1 MRKVYITI
9 SIIGLLLTLLPP
21 IFLFNGSMGAD
32 LQKNLMLVGAFC
44 WFLTAPAWMNK
55 EALEV

>member
-1 MRKVYITI
+1 MRIVYITI
-9 SIIGLLLTLLPP
+9 SIIGLLLTLVPP
-21 IFLFNGSMGAD
+21 ILLFTGSITEE
-32 LQKNLMLVGAFC
+32 LQKTLMLLGAFC

>member
-1 MRKVYITI
+1 MRFVYITI
-9 SIIGLLLTLLPP
+9 SIIGLLLTLVPP
-21 IFLFNGSMGAD
+21 MLLFAGSISEQ
-32 LQKNLMLVGAFC
+32 LQKTLMLVGAFC

>member
-1 MRKVYITI
+1 MRTIYIII
-9 SIIGLLLTLLPP
+9 SIIGLLLTLVPP
-21 IFLFNGSMGAD
+21 ILLFAGNITEEQ
-32 LQKNLMLVGAFC
+32 QKFWMLVGAFC